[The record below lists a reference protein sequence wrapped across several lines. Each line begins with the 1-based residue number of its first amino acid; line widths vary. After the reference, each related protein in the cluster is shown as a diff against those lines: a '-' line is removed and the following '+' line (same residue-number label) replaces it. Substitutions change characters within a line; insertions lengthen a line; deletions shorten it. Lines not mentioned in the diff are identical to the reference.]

1 VSKGIRVFQDCA
13 AIHEDVER
21 CYSDVQYAYSDKCVW
36 VDGPRK
42 VFAQEVKRAYWAC
55 ISYVDAQVGRI
66 VAALKAEGLYDSTV
80 ISFNGDHGYR
90 ESSSTTR
97 PVLSCPALPCPALP
111 CPALPCPAL
120 SCPVLRSQLGFSL
133 HVRCISRFRTSIRRP
148 TMLLECLP
156 GCCMAGFRRAWRA
169 WRLGEVHHVGGRY

>member
-1 VSKGIRVFQDCA
+1 VSYSVSKGIRVFQDCA

-120 SCPVLRSQLGFSL
+120 PCSVLSCPAIPARFLPACALHFS
-133 HVRCISRFRTSIRRP
+133 VSD
-148 TMLLECLP
+148 
-156 GCCMAGFRRAWRA
+156 
-169 WRLGEVHHVGGRY
+169 VHKTTDHAA